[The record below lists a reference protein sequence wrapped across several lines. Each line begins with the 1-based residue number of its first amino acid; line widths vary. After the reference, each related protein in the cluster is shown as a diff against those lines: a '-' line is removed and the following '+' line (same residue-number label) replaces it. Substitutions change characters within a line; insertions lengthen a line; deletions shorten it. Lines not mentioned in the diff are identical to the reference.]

1 MPPIPVTTK
10 MRELFFPIMA
20 VGHKNW
26 FHILW
31 MLHSAIKMIFQC
43 SKFDEFLVDF
53 DFALMRLAEP
63 LDFHERDNVRPICLP
78 RESVA
83 NPEIGAKVK
92 KT

>member
-1 MPPIPVTTK
+1 
-10 MRELFFPIMA
+10 
-20 VGHKNW
+20 
-26 FHILW
+26 
-31 MLHSAIKMIFQC
+31 MLLQFDIFT
-43 SKFDEFLVDF
+43 VDF